1 MVELNRV
8 IYMEPVRVRG
18 CVKESSFF
26 DQTGHGPID
35 SSSKKYSMS
44 KNVQEVQA
52 LPKVG
57 HVSDCETPQQDGKSL
72 PIPNVSVIYFG

>member
-44 KNVQEVQA
+44 KNVQA

-57 HVSDCETPQQDGKSL
+57 HVSDCETSQQDGKSL
-72 PIPNVSVIYFG
+72 PIPDVSVLYFG